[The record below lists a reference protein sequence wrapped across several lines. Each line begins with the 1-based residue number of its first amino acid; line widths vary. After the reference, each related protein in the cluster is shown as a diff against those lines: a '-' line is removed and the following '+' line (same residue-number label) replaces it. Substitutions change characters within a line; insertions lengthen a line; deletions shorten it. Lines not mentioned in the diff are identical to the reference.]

1 MDCYPIATSHPSN
14 VPEYHRRSSRI
25 ILSSPHR
32 RWYRSQAHRILRYL
46 LLKEAWELRPI
57 LNTAVLRLVV
67 ANASTTVRPH
77 QDKAYMLPSLYAR
90 LLVSHACW
98 RVGAHP
104 DIHSSYI
111 GKAGPDRHGKP
122 VLIIPRGFVCCSVC
136 SATEYERCWR
146 DGVAALRISAS
157 TSTLLTYYNLM
168 RRPQRCSS
176 PPRFLR
182 KPRAVEGII
191 CVAGGRY
198 PMLHLPHTSLNS
210 LGVYG
215 ILLKSREARRG

>member
-1 MDCYPIATSHPSN
+1 MISDRLHVEFHLTVPWCPMLTQRERSTAFRQVSDISCGKMDCYPIATSHPSN

-122 VLIIPRGFVCCSVC
+122 VLIIPRGF
-136 SATEYERCWR
+136 
-146 DGVAALRISAS
+146 
-157 TSTLLTYYNLM
+157 LL
-168 RRPQRCSS
+168 
-176 PPRFLR
+176 
-182 KPRAVEGII
+182 
-191 CVAGGRY
+191 
-198 PMLHLPHTSLNS
+198 
-210 LGVYG
+210 
-215 ILLKSREARRG
+215 